1 MTELDAED
9 AKLVTLARGA
19 MGRAEAS
26 SGAAVRDLDG
36 RTYAGAPVTLDA
48 LALTAL
54 QAAVAAAVSSGA
66 TGLEAAVLVGGALDD
81 AGVAAVRELSADA
94 TVIVTDRAGNPNERT
109 AADAPKSRLT
119 ARSAR
124 SAHERVS
131 FRIRVLRRTAQHRQ
145 VDVDQRACRHEG
157 RDHVQP
163 AADHPAHH
171 PRHRAPREL
180 SNHPDRYAG
189 IAPAAHAAG
198 AAPQRS
204 GEGHLLRGRR
214 HRVVHPGRREDRPGG
229 PVDLRADPRD
239 RPEDHLGG
247 DRHEGR
253 QGAEGSRRR
262 SVDGGQ
268 RAASAPTPR
277 SFRCRPPA
285 ARTSTC

>member
-1 MTELDAED
+1 MSRLREERGPMTELDAED

-66 TGLEAAVLVGGALDD
+66 TGLEAAVLVGGCDRRRRRGRSAR
-81 AGVAAVRELSADA
+81 AVRGCHGDRHRSRGQPAVSELHL
-94 TVIVTDRAGNPNERT
+94 TVET
-109 AADAPKSRLT
+109 AHRSRIWPKSRSLAVST
-119 ARSAR
+119 RRLGS
-124 SAHERVS
+124 ERVP
-131 FRIRVLRRTAQHRQ
+131 FRIRVLHRTAQHRQ
-145 VDVDQRACRHEG
+145 VDVDQRACRHQG
-157 RDHVQP
+157 RDHLQP

-198 AAPQRS
+198 TAPQRS
-204 GEGHLLRGRR
+204 GEGHLFRGRR

-247 DRHEGR
+247 DRHEDPTRCPGI
-253 QGAEGSRRR
+253 
-262 SVDGGQ
+262 
-268 RAASAPTPR
+268 ASPV
-277 SFRCRPPA
+277 S
-285 ARTSTC
+285 